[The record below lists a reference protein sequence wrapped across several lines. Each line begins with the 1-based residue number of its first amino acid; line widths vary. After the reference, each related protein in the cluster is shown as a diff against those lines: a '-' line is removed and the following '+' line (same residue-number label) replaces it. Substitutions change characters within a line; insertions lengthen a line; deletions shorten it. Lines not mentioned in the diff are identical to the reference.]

1 MKLSNQQ
8 QREIRESLKK
18 YLLSGQ
24 LERETDS
31 PILVGS
37 KIDGIFMTN
46 GVFFDALKN
55 ELEQVSGK
63 TLDWV
68 VGIDGLK
75 TFMGLTVIP
84 SDAEEIA
91 KDMYG
96 VRNYRFVIELK
107 GVRI

>member
-8 QREIRESLKK
+8 QNQIRETLKK

-24 LERETDS
+24 FERETDS

-37 KIDGIFMTN
+37 KIDGIFITN
-46 GVFFDALKN
+46 GVFFEDLKI

-84 SDAEEIA
+84 SHAEELA
-91 KDMYG
+91 KDLYG
-96 VRNYRFVIELK
+96 VGNYRFVIELK
-107 GVRI
+107 GMRI